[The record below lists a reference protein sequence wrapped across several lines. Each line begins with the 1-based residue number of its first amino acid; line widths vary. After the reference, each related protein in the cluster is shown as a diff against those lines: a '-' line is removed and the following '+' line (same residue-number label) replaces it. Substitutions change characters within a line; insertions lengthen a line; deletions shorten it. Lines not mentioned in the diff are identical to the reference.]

1 MCMNN
6 ITKNRLIQVGKNNE
20 KLILICSERN
30 MMKLD

>member
-20 KLILICSERN
+20 KLILI
-30 MMKLD
+30 